1 MKILI
6 ISSYIPMPDRA
17 SGELRF
23 YTLLKLIAEL
33 HQVTLCPF
41 NLEGQNKEM
50 GEAAI
55 KNYIEKLEN
64 INICLGST
72 DVLTTLRNEQFDLV
86 IFEFYHTVCRYIDFV
101 RFHQPQ
107 ARVLID
113 SVDIHY
119 NRFSSK
125 AILTGKPSDF
135 EYAETVKQQELAA
148 YQQADLIIVVTEDD
162 GLLLKKYAPHAQIS
176 ILPNI
181 HRIPEFITAQPPYNK
196 LLFVG
201 SFKHEPNVDAVL
213 YFCDEIF
220 PLLLE
225 MNSSFTLE
233 VIGPNPPESVQAL
246 QSDNIFIR
254 GFVDSLDGYYRK
266 AHISVA
272 PLRFGAG
279 MKGKIGEA
287 LSFGLPVVT
296 TEIGAEGFGLSPGE
310 NILVAKTPIDFA
322 ESILKLSQDNQ
333 LYKKLSTNGYSFIK
347 NNYSEEATRVRLSK
361 LINQALVIPPKKLA
375 ILTRLR
381 LWLQFTY
388 NRYIGWRFQ
397 HDMRC

>member
-41 NLEGQNKEM
+41 NLKWQNKGM
-50 GEAAI
+50 GETVT
-55 KNYIEKLEN
+55 KCYIEKLEN
-64 INICLGST
+64 INIRLGST
-72 DVLTTLRNEQFDLV
+72 DVLATLRNEQFDLV
-86 IFEFYHTVCRYIDFV
+86 IFEFYHDVHSYMDFV
-101 RFHQPQ
+101 RFYQPQ

-119 NRFSSK
+119 NRLFSK
-125 AILTGKPSDF
+125 AILTGKLSDF
-135 EYAETVKQQELAA
+135 EDAETVKQQELVA
-148 YQQADLIIVVTEDD
+148 YQQADLIIAVTEDD
-162 GLLLKKYAPHAQIS
+162 GLILKKDAPYTKIG

-181 HRIPEFITAQPPYNK
+181 HRIPEFIMHQPPYNK

-201 SFKHEPNVDAVL
+201 TFNHEPNIDAAL

-225 MNSSFTLE
+225 MNSNFTLE

-246 QSDNIFIR
+246 QSDKIFIR
-254 GFVDSLDGYYRK
+254 GFVESLDEYYRK

-310 NILVAKTPIDFA
+310 NILVAKTSLDFA
-322 ESILKLSQDNQ
+322 KLILQLSQDNQ
-333 LYKKLSTNGYSFIK
+333 LYKKLSTNGYNFIK
-347 NNYSEEATRVRLSK
+347 DNYSEEATRARLSK

-397 HDMRC
+397 HV

>member
-1 MKILI
+1 MKILV

-23 YTLLKLIAEL
+23 YTLLKLIAES

-41 NLEGQNKEM
+41 NLEEQNKEIS
-50 GEAAI
+50 ETAT
-55 KNYIEKLEN
+55 KCYREQLEN
-64 INICLGST
+64 INVRPGTT

-86 IFEFYHTVCRYIDFV
+86 IFEFYHYVLRYIDFV

-119 NRFSSK
+119 YRFFSK
-125 AILTGKPSDF
+125 ATLTGKHSDF
-135 EYAETVKQQELAA
+135 EYAEIVKQQELAA

-162 GLLLKKYAPHAQIS
+162 GLLLKKDAPYTKIS
-176 ILPNI
+176 TLPNI
-181 HRIPEFITAQPPYNK
+181 HHIPEFITPKPPYNK

-201 SFKHEPNVDAVL
+201 TFNHEPNIDAVL
-213 YFCDEIF
+213 FFCGEIF

-225 MNSSFTLE
+225 MNSNFTLE
-233 VIGPNPPESVQAL
+233 VIGPNPPESVKAL
-246 QSDNIFIR
+246 QSDKILIR
-254 GFVDSLDGYYRK
+254 GFVESLDEYYRK
-266 AHISVA
+266 THISVA

-310 NILVAKTPIDFA
+310 NILVTETSLDFA
-322 ESILKLSQDNQ
+322 ESILQLSQDNQ
-333 LYKKLSTNGYSFIK
+333 LYKKLSINGYNFIK
-347 NNYSEEATRVRLSK
+347 DNYSEEATRARLST
-361 LINQALVIPPKKLA
+361 LINQALLIPPKRLA
-375 ILTRLR
+375 IVTRLK
-381 LWLQFTY
+381 LCLQFTY
-388 NRYIGWRFQ
+388 NRHIGWRFSA
-397 HDMRC
+397 